1 MDLAGARSA
10 LDGTRFGDLHVVAET
25 GSTNSDLVA
34 AARHGGGE
42 QVLIADHQT
51 SGRGRLDRRWE
62 APPGASLLM
71 SVLVRPPF
79 PSAGPHAIPTA
90 LGVALVDA
98 LGAATEVAVGLKWP
112 NDLVVTTAAGDRKLA
127 GVLAETIADSGEID
141 AVVVGVGLN
150 LDWPS
155 VPEDLDGIA
164 TALNLEGAT
173 LDRLTLAA
181 DVLVRFASLLAD
193 QRLDQR
199 YRAACRTIGRRVRIE
214 RPHDELVGTA
224 VDMARGGELVVED
237 DAGARHIVTVGDVIH
252 LRPAP

>member
-1 MDLAGARSA
+1 VDLAGARSA